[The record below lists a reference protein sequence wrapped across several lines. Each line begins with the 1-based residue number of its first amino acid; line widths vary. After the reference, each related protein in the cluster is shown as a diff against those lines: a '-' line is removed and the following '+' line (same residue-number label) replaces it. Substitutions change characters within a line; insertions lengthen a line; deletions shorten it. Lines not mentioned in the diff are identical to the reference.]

1 MQCVAL
7 IQNILS
13 VFLQISEVRNMYLTV
28 WCSRF
33 LQGMGESVRHCL
45 LKFAL
50 SFLVVAESDVISAIL
65 ELKGETHNDT
75 LMHDCIHVHKAL
87 VNG

>member
-1 MQCVAL
+1 M
-7 IQNILS
+7 
-13 VFLQISEVRNMYLTV
+13 FTLQIAEVGNVYLTPV
-28 WCSRF
+28 L

-65 ELKGETHNDT
+65 ELKGETHNDI
-75 LMHDCIHVHKAL
+75 LMIAWKAL
-87 VNG
+87 ENSCAYM

>member
-1 MQCVAL
+1 
-7 IQNILS
+7 
-13 VFLQISEVRNMYLTV
+13 MYLTPV
-28 WCSRF
+28 L

-50 SFLVVAESDVISAIL
+50 SFIVVSESDIISAIL

-75 LMHDCIHVHKAL
+75 LMIACLPELSLLCSSGYQSCA
-87 VNG
+87 

>member
-1 MQCVAL
+1 
-7 IQNILS
+7 
-13 VFLQISEVRNMYLTV
+13 
-28 WCSRF
+28 
-33 LQGMGESVRHCL
+33 MGESVRHCL

-75 LMHDCIHVHKAL
+75 LMHDCVYVYKAL
-87 VNG
+87 VNR